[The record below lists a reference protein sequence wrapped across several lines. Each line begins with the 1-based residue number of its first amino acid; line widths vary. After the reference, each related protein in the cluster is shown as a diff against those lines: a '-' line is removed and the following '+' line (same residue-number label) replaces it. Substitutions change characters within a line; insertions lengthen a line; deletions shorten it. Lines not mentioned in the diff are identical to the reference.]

1 MAHICEFK
9 LFPIFVRATKDWSS
23 IIEILSSNQKL
34 IWILLSTHVDSG
46 TDFSSFTGVGLDKN
60 AANDVVLMYIIA

>member
-9 LFPIFVRATKDWSS
+9 FFPIFVRAMKDWSW
-23 IIEILSSNQKL
+23 IIEILSSNQTL
-34 IWILLSTHVDSG
+34 IWILLSTYIDSG

-60 AANDVVLMYIIA
+60 AANDVILMCIIA